1 MKYLIGI
8 LTLLVTACS
17 TQPDSDVNPD
27 IIPLDGPWEFA
38 TDHRDRGIEAKWY
51 NRTLEDTI
59 TLPGT
64 TDLRQKGFFNNDSSA
79 SHLHR
84 IYTYEGPAW
93 YRRKVIVPEHFRDK
107 RIFLHLERTKSSRLW
122 IDGREKA
129 FR

>member
-38 TDHRDRGIEAKWY
+38 TDHRDRGIEGQWY

-64 TDLRQKGFFNNDSSA
+64 TDLRQKDFSTTIPRPLTSIA
-79 SHLHR
+79 STHTRGQPGTGERLSYPTFPGQTHF
-84 IYTYEGPAW
+84 PAPGTHQ
-93 YRRKVIVPEHFRDK
+93 KFPVMD
-107 RIFLHLERTKSSRLW
+107 
-122 IDGREKA
+122 
-129 FR
+129 